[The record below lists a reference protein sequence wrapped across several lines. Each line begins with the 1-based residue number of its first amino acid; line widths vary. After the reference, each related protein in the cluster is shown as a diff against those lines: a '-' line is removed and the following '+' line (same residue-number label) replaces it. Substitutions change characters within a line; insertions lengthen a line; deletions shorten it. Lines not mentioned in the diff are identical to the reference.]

1 MIGLKKGTVK
11 LAVFDD
17 SYKNKFEELF
27 KDISSILIS
36 YSVSIEHFGSSTIPN
51 FIGKPIVDI
60 VVGVHNE
67 HEVNDIVTILGT
79 SNYVFIGKHKKA
91 KVFLFSLQEGGKTI
105 SIIHV
110 LRHNSY
116 AWKKYIAIRDYLI
129 FSCDARSR
137 YLEVKIY
144 LQEKYKDDRASY
156 TNKKRRFIV
165 FLAREAFAWKKI
177 VGETNGKII
186 KGQSFRK

>member
-1 MIGLKKGTVK
+1 MIGLKKGTVE
-11 LAVFDD
+11 LVIFDD
-17 SYKNKFEELF
+17 GYKIKFEELF
-27 KDISSILIS
+27 KDISSILTN

-67 HEVNDIVTILGT
+67 CEMNDIVTILET

-91 KVFLFSLQEGGKTI
+91 KVFLFYLQEEGKTV

-116 AWKKYIAIRDYLI
+116 AWKKYIAVRDYLN

-137 YLEVKIY
+137 YLEVKNH
-144 LQEKYKDDRASY
+144 LQDKYKEDQSSY
-156 TNKKRRFIV
+156 TNMKRRFIV
-165 FLAREAFAWKKI
+165 FLAREAFAWK
-177 VGETNGKII
+177 N
-186 KGQSFRK
+186 SR